1 MAEFGLKKTLTT
13 MTELVNGNVQC
24 AIEDGEDGQEKNYKK
39 VSKKKDMENNSMETL
54 IQLIDTE
61 IQRRAIQDGI
71 HPDEWMEHMDK
82 YAEQIINEIKK
93 AYE

>member
-1 MAEFGLKKTLTT
+1 
-13 MTELVNGNVQC
+13 
-24 AIEDGEDGQEKNYKK
+24 
-39 VSKKKDMENNSMETL
+39 MENNSMETL